1 MLSYTHAKVLTVYIN
16 MRVCSTQTQS
26 HSVSAVAVIWNHRP
40 HLPIEELVCHRF
52 PSFCTKVPIK
62 GQRVLYGESAQCSRA
77 QLGMETAGCCL
88 ETLTTWLP
96 LICLRSVWFKILTR
110 WMPKSSPFFLL
121 FGSECLIW
129 ESFLFFLKPSTDND
143 KADLHNVTS
152 NYWHAVCIPW
162 ILNIATWQTT
172 SRRTKFTPNYQQIFD
187 MHTQLL
193 HLLPHHFQLS
203 QTCNLSFSLSL
214 LSFLAILPSFPH
226 SPTPSLCESW
236 LLQTFDL
243 AALW

>member
-16 MRVCSTQTQS
+16 VCVCSTQTQS

-62 GQRVLYGESAQCSRA
+62 GQRVLYSESAQCSRA

-110 WMPKSSPFFLL
+110 WMPKSSPNM
-121 FGSECLIW
+121 
-129 ESFLFFLKPSTDND
+129 LFFSFIWKRMS
-143 KADLHNVTS
+143 DLRI
-152 NYWHAVCIPW
+152 IP
-162 ILNIATWQTT
+162 
-172 SRRTKFTPNYQQIFD
+172 IFFK
-187 MHTQLL
+187 TLYRQ
-193 HLLPHHFQLS
+193 
-203 QTCNLSFSLSL
+203 
-214 LSFLAILPSFPH
+214 
-226 SPTPSLCESW
+226 W
-236 LLQTFDL
+236 
-243 AALW
+243 